1 MKRTVRIG
9 AMSIGGDGAIVM
21 QSMTNTKTSDID
33 ATVAQIARLHAAGCE
48 IVRCSVPDEKSAR
61 AMREIVAQSPIPI
74 VADIHFRCDLAI
86 RSADA
91 GVAKIRINPGNIGA
105 HDKVRYLADYL
116 RERSIPIRIGV
127 NGGSLDPKHAHLPAA
142 QALAA
147 SAMEHVRLLESCGF
161 YDIVLSAKS
170 SDVATTV
177 QTYRLLDKQCDYP
190 LHVGV
195 TEAGTYT
202 KGLVKSAVGIGA
214 LLLDGI
220 GDTIRVSLTDD
231 PVKEIH
237 AAEEI
242 LKACG
247 RYPHPY
253 AEIVSCPTC
262 ARTCIAVKE
271 LADQVEQMCAGVHKK
286 IKVAV
291 MGCVVNGIGESHDAD
306 VGVAGGQDR
315 SVLFVRGNKVA
326 VVDNAEIL
334 PRLRAL
340 IEQIDPR

>member
-74 VADIHFRCDLAI
+74 VADIHFRSDLAI

-105 HDKVRYLADYL
+105 HDKVCYLADYL

-202 KGLVKSAVGIGA
+202 KGLDRKS
-214 LLLDGI
+214 
-220 GDTIRVSLTDD
+220 
-231 PVKEIH
+231 
-237 AAEEI
+237 
-242 LKACG
+242 
-247 RYPHPY
+247 
-253 AEIVSCPTC
+253 
-262 ARTCIAVKE
+262 
-271 LADQVEQMCAGVHKK
+271 
-286 IKVAV
+286 
-291 MGCVVNGIGESHDAD
+291 VV
-306 VGVAGGQDR
+306 
-315 SVLFVRGNKVA
+315 
-326 VVDNAEIL
+326 
-334 PRLRAL
+334 
-340 IEQIDPR
+340 